1 MKDISQAVPDAEAF
15 DRALVAGL
23 QRAVGHTVAVAT
35 QKARSEHRW
44 QDRTGAT
51 RASIEPSVDDTAKG
65 ASGEITAGAN
75 AARLNDGTAPHDI
88 TAGDRKVSG
97 GRDASGR
104 FQKGSSRP
112 GMLRFSIGGQVMFRR
127 SVHHPGTKPD
137 PFLDAAADA
146 AGEELALAVEH
157 AIDEALG

>member
-23 QRAVGHTVAVAT
+23 QRAVGHTVTVTT

-44 QDRTGAT
+44 QDRTYAT
-51 RASIEPSVDDTAKG
+51 RNSIEPSVDDTAKG

-75 AARLNDGTAPHDI
+75 AARLNDGTAPHVI
-88 TAGDRKVSG
+88 EARN
-97 GRDASGR
+97 A
-104 FQKGSSRP
+104 QA
-112 GMLRFSIGGQVMFRR
+112 LRFSVGGQTRFARR
-127 SVHHPGTKPD
+127 VNHPGTKPD

-157 AIDEALG
+157 AIDEALGA

>member
-75 AARLNDGTAPHDI
+75 AARLNDGTAPHVI
-88 TAGDRKVSG
+88 EARN
-97 GRDASGR
+97 A
-104 FQKGSSRP
+104 QA
-112 GMLRFSIGGQVMFRR
+112 LRFSVGGQTRFARR
-127 SVHHPGTKPD
+127 VNHPGTKPD

-146 AGEELALAVEH
+146 AGEELVSGVEA
-157 AIDEALG
+157 AIDAALG

>member
-23 QRAVGHTVAVAT
+23 QRAVGHTVTVAT

-75 AARLNDGTAPHDI
+75 AARLNDGTAPHVI
-88 TAGDRKVSG
+88 EARN
-97 GRDASGR
+97 A
-104 FQKGSSRP
+104 QA
-112 GMLRFSIGGQVMFRR
+112 LRFSVGGQTRFARR
-127 SVHHPGTKPD
+127 VNHPGTKPD

-146 AGEELALAVEH
+146 AGEELVSGVEA
-157 AIDEALG
+157 AIDAALG

>member
-23 QRAVGHTVAVAT
+23 QRAVGHTVTVAT

-75 AARLNDGTAPHDI
+75 AARRNAGPAPHVI
-88 TAGDRKVSG
+88 EARNAQA
-97 GRDASGR
+97 R
-104 FQKGSSRP
+104 
-112 GMLRFSIGGQVMFRR
+112 RFSVGGQTRFARR
-127 SVHHPGTKPD
+127 VNHPGTKPD

-146 AGEELALAVEH
+146 AGEELVSGVEA
-157 AIDEALG
+157 AIDAALG